1 MLENLLN
8 SISSNPAYLAVTIV
22 LMAMIAFSVVKR
34 LFKLVTLGITLLVL
48 YYAYIIFTG
57 QPLPDLDN
65 IQSQV
70 QEQVQELQESAKST
84 VKDNVDNVLKPLQ
97 DKTALLKDNLK

>member
-1 MLENLLN
+1 M
-8 SISSNPAYLAVTIV
+8 
-22 LMAMIAFSVVKR
+22 
-34 LFKLVTLGITLLVL
+34 VTLGITLLIL

-70 QEQVQELQESAKST
+70 QELQESAKST
-84 VKDNVDNVLKPLQ
+84 VKDNIDSVLKPLQ

>member
-1 MLENLLN
+1 
-8 SISSNPAYLAVTIV
+8 
-22 LMAMIAFSVVKR
+22 MAMIAFSVVKR

-70 QEQVQELQESAKST
+70 QELQESAKST

>member
-22 LMAMIAFSVVKR
+22 LMTMIAFSVVKR
-34 LFKLVTLGITLLVL
+34 LFKLVTLGITLLIL

-70 QEQVQELQESAKST
+70 QELQESAKST
-84 VKDNVDNVLKPLQ
+84 VKDNIDSVLKPLQ

>member
-34 LFKLVTLGITLLVL
+34 LFKLVTLGVTLLIL

-70 QEQVQELQESAKST
+70 QELKESAKST

>member
-34 LFKLVTLGITLLVL
+34 LFKLVTLGITLLIL

-65 IQSQV
+65 IQS
-70 QEQVQELQESAKST
+70 QVQELQESAKST

>member
-22 LMAMIAFSVVKR
+22 LMAMIAFSVIKR
-34 LFKLVTLGITLLVL
+34 LFRLVVLGITLLII

-57 QPLPDLDN
+57 QPLPELDDIQNRCVVNVCILYILN
-65 IQSQV
+65 ISQFAFL
-70 QEQVQELQESAKST
+70 E
-84 VKDNVDNVLKPLQ
+84 
-97 DKTALLKDNLK
+97 

>member
-70 QEQVQELQESAKST
+70 QELQESAKST

>member
-1 MLENLLN
+1 
-8 SISSNPAYLAVTIV
+8 
-22 LMAMIAFSVVKR
+22 MAMIAFSVVKR
-34 LFKLVTLGITLLVL
+34 LFKLVTLGITLLII

-70 QEQVQELQESAKST
+70 QELQESAKNT
-84 VKDNVDNVLKPLQ
+84 VEDNVDNVLKPLQ
-97 DKTALLKDNLK
+97 EKIDLLKDNLK

>member
-1 MLENLLN
+1 
-8 SISSNPAYLAVTIV
+8 
-22 LMAMIAFSVVKR
+22 MAMIAFSVVKR
-34 LFKLVTLGITLLVL
+34 LFKLVTLGITLLIL

-65 IQSQV
+65 IQS
-70 QEQVQELQESAKST
+70 QVQELQESAKST

>member
-1 MLENLLN
+1 M
-8 SISSNPAYLAVTIV
+8 T
-22 LMAMIAFSVVKR
+22 MIAFSVVKR
-34 LFKLVTLGITLLVL
+34 LFKLVTLGITLLIL

-70 QEQVQELQESAKST
+70 QELQESAKST
-84 VKDNVDNVLKPLQ
+84 VKDNIDSVLKPLQ

>member
-22 LMAMIAFSVVKR
+22 LMAMIAFSVIKR
-34 LFKLVTLGITLLVL
+34 LFKLVTLGITLFIL
-48 YYAYIIFTG
+48 YCAYLLFTD

-65 IQSQV
+65 IKTQSKEI
-70 QEQVQELQESAKST
+70 EQSVNSMIQDSVLEPLQE
-84 VKDNVDNVLKPLQ
+84 
-97 DKTALLKDNLK
+97 KTDEIKDNLNNLK